1 MIGHINERMN
11 AKSAALLLT
20 IDRRLD
26 VILKYWLLV
35 ASFAA
40 ALRIITSLR
49 SMPVAS
55 LSTVSSY
62 VLVVAPFAS
71 TILALRWF
79 SDGHLQAQPSTR
91 LARVGRWLD

>member
-40 ALRIITSLR
+40 ELRIITI
-49 SMPVAS
+49 
-55 LSTVSSY
+55 T
-62 VLVVAPFAS
+62 PFDA
-71 TILALRWF
+71 
-79 SDGHLQAQPSTR
+79 G
-91 LARVGRWLD
+91 G